1 MMYLR
6 GGSLED
12 MANVLTCTLADVGG
26 ILCDGAK
33 SSCAAKIASSVE
45 AALLAIRMTEKRRGF
60 GSGEGFIKDTIG
72 ETVAAISAIARE
84 GMQVTDEV
92 ILDVMVNR

>member
-1 MMYLR
+1 M
-6 GGSLED
+6 
-12 MANVLTCTLADVGG
+12 
-26 ILCDGAK
+26 
-33 SSCAAKIASSVE
+33 
-45 AALLAIRMTEKRRGF
+45 AIRMTEKRRGF